1 MRIVILLVS
10 IFIFLK
16 TLFYGIYEWKEQN
29 NKSGSIVIIL
39 IAIISL
45 ILPSILVS
53 LRVNLS
59 NYS

>member
-1 MRIVILLVS
+1 MRIVIGIIS

-29 NKSGSIVIIL
+29 NKCGSIVIIL
-39 IAIISL
+39 IAMISL
-45 ILPSILVS
+45 ILPNVLVS

>member
-1 MRIVILLVS
+1 MRIVIAIIS

-29 NKSGSIVIIL
+29 NKCASIIIVL

-45 ILPSILVS
+45 VLPNVLVS

>member
-45 ILPSILVS
+45 IFPSVLVS

>member
-1 MRIVILLVS
+1 MRIVIAIIS

-29 NKSGSIVIIL
+29 NKGASIIIVL

-45 ILPSILVS
+45 ILPNVLVS